1 MANSGKTETK
11 SKPKELSATNLKNVL
26 WQTLNKVKDGEME
39 AGAADSI
46 ATQSRE
52 IMRTI
57 NVQLQVARQT
67 KRQVPTEIIEFS
79 ENA

>member
-1 MANSGKTETK
+1 MAKTSKTETQQ
-11 SKPKELSATNLKNVL
+11 LSATNLKNVL
-26 WQTLNKVKDGEME
+26 WETLNKVKDGEMD

-57 NVQLQVARQT
+57 NVQLAVARQT
-67 KRQVPTEIIEFS
+67 KRQVPMEIIDFS
-79 ENA
+79 ESVSK

>member
-1 MANSGKTETK
+1 MAKAIKTGTQ
-11 SKPKELSATNLKNVL
+11 ELTATNLINVL
-26 WQTLNKVKDGEME
+26 WETLNKVKDGEMD

-57 NVQLQVARQT
+57 NVQLSVARQT
-67 KRQVPTEIIEFS
+67 KRQVPMEIVDFS
-79 ENA
+79 ESTAK

>member
-1 MANSGKTETK
+1 MAKAIKTE
-11 SKPKELSATNLKNVL
+11 PKELSATNLKNVL
-26 WQTLNKVKDGEME
+26 WETLNKVKDGEMD

-57 NVQLQVARQT
+57 NVQLSVARQT
-67 KRQVPTEIIEFS
+67 KRQVPIEIIDFS
-79 ENA
+79 ESTEK

>member
-1 MANSGKTETK
+1 MAKTAKTQ
-11 SKPKELSATNLKNVL
+11 PQELTATNLKNVL

-57 NVQLQVARQT
+57 NVQLQVAKQT
-67 KRQVPTEIIEFS
+67 KRQVPTGIIDFS
-79 ENA
+79 EKNG

>member
-1 MANSGKTETK
+1 MAKSAKTER
-11 SKPKELSATNLKNVL
+11 KELTATNLKNVL
-26 WQTLNKVKDGEME
+26 WDTLNKVKEGEME

-67 KRQVPTEIIEFS
+67 KRQVPMEIVDFS
-79 ENA
+79 ESNSK

>member
-1 MANSGKTETK
+1 MAKTTK
-11 SKPKELSATNLKNVL
+11 AEPLQLSATNLKNVL
-26 WQTLNKVKDGEME
+26 WETLNKVKDGEMD

-57 NVQLQVARQT
+57 NVQLSVARQT
-67 KRQVPTEIIEFS
+67 KRQVPMEIIDFS
-79 ENA
+79 ESVAK

>member
-1 MANSGKTETK
+1 MAKTIKTEHQ
-11 SKPKELSATNLKNVL
+11 ELTATNLKNVL
-26 WQTLNKVKDGEME
+26 WETLNKVKDGEMD

-57 NVQLQVARQT
+57 NVQLSVARQT
-67 KRQVPTEIIEFS
+67 KRQVPMEIIDFS
-79 ENA
+79 ESAAK

>member
-1 MANSGKTETK
+1 MAKTVKAERQ
-11 SKPKELSATNLKNVL
+11 ELTATNLKNVL
-26 WQTLNKVKDGEME
+26 WDTLNKVKDGEMD

-57 NVQLQVARQT
+57 NVQLSVARQT
-67 KRQVPTEIIEFS
+67 KRQVPMEIVDFS
-79 ENA
+79 ESTEK

>member
-1 MANSGKTETK
+1 MAKTIKTNAQ
-11 SKPKELSATNLKNVL
+11 ELTATNLKNVL
-26 WQTLNKVKDGEME
+26 WETLNKVKDGEMD

-67 KRQVPTEIIEFS
+67 KRQVPMEIIDFS
-79 ENA
+79 EGTSK

>member
-1 MANSGKTETK
+1 MAKNNET
-11 SKPKELSATNLKNVL
+11 SSKELTATNLKNVL
-26 WQTLNKVKDGEME
+26 WETLNKVKDGTME

-67 KRQVPTEIIEFS
+67 KRQVPMEIVEFS
-79 ENA
+79 ENTSNK

>member
-1 MANSGKTETK
+1 MAKAAKAE
-11 SKPKELSATNLKNVL
+11 PKELTATNLKKVL
-26 WQTLNKVKDGEME
+26 WETLNKVKDGEMD

-52 IMRTI
+52 IMRTV

-67 KRQVPTEIIEFS
+67 KRQVPMEIIDFS
-79 ENA
+79 ESAQK

>member
-1 MANSGKTETK
+1 MAKTVKTE
-11 SKPKELSATNLKNVL
+11 SKELSAINLKNVL
-26 WQTLNKVKDGEME
+26 WETLNKVKDGEME

-67 KRQVPTEIIEFS
+67 KRQVPVEIIDFS
-79 ENA
+79 ESSSK

>member
-1 MANSGKTETK
+1 MAKTIKAE
-11 SKPKELSATNLKNVL
+11 PKELSATNLKNVL
-26 WQTLNKVKDGEME
+26 WETLNKVKDGEMD

-57 NVQLQVARQT
+57 NVQLSVARQT
-67 KRQVPTEIIEFS
+67 KRQVPIEIIDFS
-79 ENA
+79 ESTEK

>member
-1 MANSGKTETK
+1 MAKTIKTDTQ
-11 SKPKELSATNLKNVL
+11 ELTATNLKNVL
-26 WQTLNKVKDGEME
+26 WETLNKVKDGEMD

-67 KRQVPTEIIEFS
+67 KRQVPMEIVDFS
-79 ENA
+79 EGKDK

>member
-1 MANSGKTETK
+1 MAKTIK
-11 SKPKELSATNLKNVL
+11 SEHHELTATNLKNVL
-26 WQTLNKVKDGEME
+26 WETLNKVKDGEMD

-57 NVQLQVARQT
+57 NVQLSVARQT
-67 KRQVPTEIIEFS
+67 KRQVPIEIIDFS
-79 ENA
+79 EGTTK

>member
-1 MANSGKTETK
+1 MAKAIKTE
-11 SKPKELSATNLKNVL
+11 PKELTATNLKNVL
-26 WQTLNKVKDGEME
+26 WETLNKVKDGEMD

-57 NVQLQVARQT
+57 NVQLSVARQT
-67 KRQVPTEIIEFS
+67 KRQVPMEIVEFS
-79 ENA
+79 ESTEK

>member
-1 MANSGKTETK
+1 MEKTAKTEAQQ
-11 SKPKELSATNLKNVL
+11 LSATNLKNVL
-26 WQTLNKVKDGEME
+26 WKTLNKVKDGEMD

-67 KRQVPTEIIEFS
+67 KRQVPMEIIDFS
-79 ENA
+79 EGTSK

>member
-1 MANSGKTETK
+1 MAKTIKTDAQ
-11 SKPKELSATNLKNVL
+11 ELTATNLKNVL
-26 WQTLNKVKDGEME
+26 WETLNKVKDGEMD

-67 KRQVPTEIIEFS
+67 KRQVPMEIIDFS
-79 ENA
+79 EGKVK